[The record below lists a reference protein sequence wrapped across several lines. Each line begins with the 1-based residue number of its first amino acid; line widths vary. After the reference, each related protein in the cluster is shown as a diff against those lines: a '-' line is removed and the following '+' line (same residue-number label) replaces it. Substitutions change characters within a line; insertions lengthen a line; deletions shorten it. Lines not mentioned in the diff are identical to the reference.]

1 MADYSKI
8 KALLSEKPKS
18 KQEAIERDRLERS
31 ITTYREEQLSLN
43 PIIGNYDF
51 EHIAKIHHYLFN
63 GLRDYAGQLRTI
75 EPFFKQNDYDLS
87 LVTIFAD
94 IDDIIPTI
102 NEVSQS
108 LKENNYLKG
117 LDRDDFLYEFSIN
130 YAEFNY
136 AHPFE
141 EGNGRATRILFR
153 QLANQA
159 GYEFNIGNIDKQEWV
174 MASTLSCYHGK
185 IYESETGD
193 FEIEAY
199 DESHIDIDKL
209 IAVMDKCLIQK

>member
-1 MADYSKI
+1 MPDYSKI
-8 KALLSEKPKS
+8 KALLNTKPKS
-18 KQEAIERDRLERS
+18 QKEANEQNDLERAVTS
-31 ITTYREEQLSLN
+31 VRESRLLIN

-63 GLRDYAGQLRTI
+63 GLRDYAGRLRTI

-185 IYESETGD
+185 IYEGETGG